1 MDTKGISYPVVT
13 HHRQS
18 LKQRGLTCILQDIM
32 VQQMVKPLTQKESL
46 QGEQYISSRMN
57 SIHGRDIY
65 VQSIRMK
72 LGKRKGI
79 FDSRKQGWGSVPA
92 RQRVQGA
99 LRPVVMELIAN

>member
-65 VQSIRMK
+65 VTVDKNEARK
-72 LGKRKGI
+72 KKRH
-79 FDSRKQGWGSVPA
+79 F
-92 RQRVQGA
+92 
-99 LRPVVMELIAN
+99 